1 MRVFVLG
8 LDGLEYELATK
19 FDALRQNDFGK
30 VRNDATDTWTPL
42 CWGCVVTGLPPQRL
56 RPLLE
61 RKGRYWLLKPEVR
74 TIFDDVPRHVKLF
87 VPCINP
93 HRLYWSD
100 EHTRLILPALRG
112 DVAKRLKYELECQR
126 MLNEQFREV
135 MKRIDADWDLF
146 FVHFNNP
153 DMFQHVFVCNRRK
166 TLAFYERLDD
176 LVSQIWRRLDD
187 DVARLVLSDH
197 GFACRDGKTP
207 WHTDY
212 AFYSCNVRLNLRNP
226 HLCDFYGVI
235 RRLLE
240 TR

>member
-61 RKGRYWLLKPEVR
+61 KKDRYWLLKPEVR

-87 VPCINP
+87 VPCMNP
-93 HRLYWSD
+93 HPVYWSR
-100 EHTRLILPALRG
+100 EFTTLIVPALRG
-112 DVAKRLKYELECQR
+112 DETARLKYELGSIRLLE
-126 MLNEQFREV
+126 EQYREV
-135 MKRIDADWDLF
+135 LKRIDDDWDLF

-153 DMFQHVFVCNRRK
+153 DMFSHVFFCNRRK
-166 TLAFYERLDD
+166 MLAFYERLDT
-176 LVSQIWRRLDD
+176 LASRLWERLGD

-197 GFACRDGKTP
+197 GFVCVGGRRP
-207 WHTDY
+207 EHSQH
-212 AFYSCNVRLNLRNP
+212 AFYSCNVVLSLRNP
-226 HLCDFYGVI
+226 HLSDFFNVVKS
-235 RRLLE
+235 LLSV
-240 TR
+240 